1 LKNLL
6 SLGIL
11 CAAIF
16 AAPLAAHADE
26 IDGTLG
32 VSLTIANGAPAF
44 VGSTGL
50 TWTSGAT
57 QNNGTGGFSTVVS
70 GIALSGDS
78 TILFGTGLEG
88 ATAGSPFTITFGTL
102 GTFIA
107 TVDVGD
113 LSSSR
118 NFENFDISGYFIPA
132 GSLATAG
139 FTETSADLFFSL
151 SQSTAGGH
159 TSTTGSFTLSTP
171 SEIIPPFVPPPPPPP
186 PTVPEPSSLAL
197 LGTGILG
204 GVGVLSRRSKA

>member
-1 LKNLL
+1 MKNLL

-16 AAPLAAHADE
+16 TAPLAAHADE
-26 IDGTLG
+26 ITGTLG
-32 VSLTIANGAPAF
+32 VSLSIANGAPAF
-44 VGSTGL
+44 VNSTGL
-50 TWTSGAT
+50 SWNTGAT
-57 QNNGTGGFSTVVS
+57 QNNGGDDFSTVGS
-70 GIALSGDS
+70 GIALSGDT
-78 TILFGTGLEG
+78 TILFGAGLEG
-88 ATAGSPFTITFGTL
+88 ATSGSPFTITFGTL

-113 LSSSR
+113 LTQHSHAES
-118 NFENFDISGYFIPA
+118 FDISGYFIPA
-132 GSLATAG
+132 GTLAHPGG

-151 SQSTAGGH
+151 SQSVSGGL

-171 SEIIPPFVPPPPPPP
+171 SDIIPPFVPPPP

-204 GVGVLSRRSKA
+204 GVGVLSRRVKA